1 MGSLALPLLVLLL
14 QSPAPASAKRPE
26 AAPEPRLG
34 RVLGLLSEGMNE
46 EALDEAELALEY
58 ASENL
63 ELLDAA
69 SRAALA
75 LGRPDEALFHA
86 AIALDLVRETPE
98 RKGIREAMTKRIGE
112 VDPLE
117 GKGGALLEDFA
128 GRLMRLGET
137 CAGRGLPANAV
148 DLYGR
153 CAGTPRAGSAQAA
166 LDRLYA
172 QRKVVES
179 LLETGLDV
187 PVRTAER
194 RSPGR
199 AAREDAA
206 HATWD
211 KAWEVKSPN
220 YTVTTNLPR
229 ALADQASTA
238 MEQMNRFYRI
248 VFRHRER
255 GGGTARCGIRIYR
268 TRPEFDALE
277 EGPGASVG
285 GFYAVGENR
294 VATYDPR
301 SEGRPLSELWETLF
315 HEASHQ
321 FTHMISADL
330 VPGWLNEGTA
340 SYFEGARLL
349 PNGAVEANLIPDS
362 RLHEVRQAL
371 GSGKPTLEEVLSYFE
386 EGSYPGEFYGVGW
399 AIVYFLHNYEDDACE
414 RVYRPL
420 YGEFVDSYRTGGK
433 HDPFERFVATFVK
446 KAKRPSVSTFED
458 FERLFRAWILELHD
472 LHFGPP
478 EKADSLLA
486 RARRQREKGKREAAV
501 ESYRWALRKRPDDP
515 SALAGLAEVESELK
529 RRDAAF
535 LHFRQAIAAARAAP
549 EPPPEHAAL
558 AESCWRRIESMD
570 KALSDGLASAQ
581 AGLVEG
587 ASGAASQYVEA
598 GFPRQ
603 GLRILDGAMR
613 VLGGDGTLRARRR
626 EIAQE
631 TGVDSRRW
639 RRIGLSPDLVEW
651 EGDEEWQLEGETL
664 RARTKGLSFLFLR
677 EEPPDSFRFEAAIE
691 PLETAEKSYF
701 ALAFGVNAQT
711 GITVYGVG
719 KDGSLDVARFG
730 REWKALKVFQPA
742 RLKKGGTIR
751 LGVDH
756 SEEGVEFYR
765 DGKLLGRLPLPA
777 AERRGQIGLF
787 VQDAA
792 ATIRDVRL
800 KS

>member
-26 AAPEPRLG
+26 ASAAPRLA
-34 RVLGLLSEGMNE
+34 RVLGLLAEGKSESALE
-46 EALDEAELALEY
+46 EATLALEY
-58 ASENL
+58 APEDL

-75 LGRPDEALFHA
+75 LGRADEALFYA
-86 AIALDLVRETPE
+86 AIAVDLAQETPE
-98 RKGIREAMTKRIGE
+98 RKALLEAMTKRMAE

-117 GKGGALLEDFA
+117 GKGAALLQDFA
-128 GRLMRLGET
+128 GRLVRLGDAS
-137 CAGRGLPANAV
+137 AGRGLHANAV
-148 DLYGR
+148 ELYGR
-153 CAGTPRAGSAQAA
+153 CAGSSRAASAQAA

-187 PVRTAER
+187 PVRTAKR
-194 RSPGR
+194 GSPER

-206 HATWD
+206 HSVWEN
-211 KAWEVKSPN
+211 AWEIKSPN
-220 YTVTTNLPR
+220 YTVRTDLPR
-229 ALADQASTA
+229 ALAEQVSTA
-238 MEQMNRFYRI
+238 MEQMNRFYRT
-248 VFRHRER
+248 VFHHRER

-268 TRPEFDALE
+268 SRAQFDALE
-277 EGPGASVG
+277 ESPPASVG
-285 GFYAVGENR
+285 GFYVVGENR

-362 RLHEVRQAL
+362 RLHEVRAAL
-371 GSGKPTLEEVLSYFE
+371 EEGKPTLREVVSYFE
-386 EGSYPGEFYGVGW
+386 EGSYPGEYYGVGW
-399 AIVYFLHNYEDDACE
+399 ALVYFLHNYEDEACE

-420 YGEFVDSYRTGGK
+420 YGEFVDAYRTGGK
-433 HDPFERFVATFVK
+433 HDPFERFAATFVK
-446 KAKRPSVSTFED
+446 KAKQPGVSTFED
-458 FERLFRAWILELHD
+458 FERRFRTWILELHD

-515 SALAGLAEVESELK
+515 TALAGLAEVESELK

-535 LHFRQAIAAARAAP
+535 LHFRQAIAAASAAP
-549 EPPPEHAAL
+549 KPPPEQAAL
-558 AESCWRRIESMD
+558 AEECMRRIESMD
-570 KALSDGLASAQ
+570 KTLSEGLAAAQ

-587 ASGAASQYVEA
+587 AGAAASQYVEA

-613 VLGGDGTLRARRR
+613 VLGGDGALRAQRAR
-626 EIAQE
+626 IVQE
-631 TGVDSRRW
+631 TRVDTRRW
-639 RRIGLSPDLVEW
+639 RRVGLAPDLSEW
-651 EGDEEWQLEGETL
+651 EGDEEWRLEGETL
-664 RARTKGLSFLFLR
+664 RARTEGLSFLFLR
-677 EEPPDSFRFEAAIE
+677 EEPPDSFRFEASIE
-691 PLETAEKSYF
+691 PLEVSEESYL

-711 GITVYGVG
+711 RMTVYGAG
-719 KDGSLDVARFG
+719 KDGAIDVARFG
-730 REWKALKVFQPA
+730 REWEVLKVFQPA
-742 RLKKGGTIR
+742 SLKKGATIR
-751 LGVDH
+751 LGVDL
-756 SEEGVEFYR
+756 SAEGAEFFR

-787 VQDAA
+787 LQEAA
-792 ATIRDVRL
+792 AAIRDVRV